1 VQQHHQRR
9 AARPALA
16 GQITSRTRNNKP
28 LAHNGILATHPGH
41 GNALCAPRSGG
52 TRRPGQHLPRAH
64 RTVPAYPARHGFAV
78 PDNPTYD
85 SQADAR
91 HWDALGALYEAHLHV
106 R

>member
-1 VQQHHQRR
+1 
-9 AARPALA
+9 
-16 GQITSRTRNNKP
+16 
-28 LAHNGILATHPGH
+28 
-41 GNALCAPRSGG
+41 
-52 TRRPGQHLPRAH
+52 
-64 RTVPAYPARHGFAV
+64 V